1 MKMESV
7 IKVKRVDVINP
18 ILLVVNRASIQFLF
32 TGKFLFVCLFV
43 CLFFSIGK
51 NLLLANPLINNF
63 AIKVLFP
70 VKFVMR
76 IFLL

>member
-1 MKMESV
+1 MKMESD

-43 CLFFSIGK
+43 CLFVFFHWEKPHSS
-51 NLLLANPLINNF
+51 
-63 AIKVLFP
+63 
-70 VKFVMR
+70 
-76 IFLL
+76 